1 MSKWAKSQ
9 NELGYISEGEPTDAQ
24 LKLQDAINSAV
35 QNFFDEMR
43 TIYSDAS
50 GQILPEVEH
59 DIDKISQIRE
69 KTEILLQLPDIY

>member
-1 MSKWAKSQ
+1 
-9 NELGYISEGEPTDAQ
+9 
-24 LKLQDAINSAV
+24 LQDAIDSAV